1 MMNRLTPLS
10 VLKASLCFLINAFM
24 TDQQQALSQKK
35 EPIVVGIVMV
45 ARPGRPVQNLKMDAS
60 FSSALFMRICASRY
74 LIG

>member
-1 MMNRLTPLS
+1 
-10 VLKASLCFLINAFM
+10 M

-35 EPIVVGIVMV
+35 EPIVVGIVVV
-45 ARPGRPVQNLKMDAS
+45 AQPGRPVQKLSMDAS